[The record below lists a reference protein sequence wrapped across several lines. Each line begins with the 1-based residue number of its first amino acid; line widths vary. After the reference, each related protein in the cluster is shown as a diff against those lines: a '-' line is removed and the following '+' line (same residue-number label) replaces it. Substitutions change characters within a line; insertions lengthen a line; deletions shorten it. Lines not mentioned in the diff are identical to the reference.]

1 LLIGRTNGAS
11 LCNRLVATVVSNT
24 LCFFGVSGNLGKLR
38 VAGDG
43 KISVIEATNN
53 RGTITLGTAINIVVL
68 AVAVYLSF
76 SARYSVW
83 RLLFSA
89 LAVWAIVGLIVVTS
103 IIRVLPIADRRRGN
117 RLIGTLSSLAFLVCG
132 LVAVSLSS
140 PYRSLRGFGVLPNT
154 ELSVYSI
161 ASIVVGGFS
170 VVIALIPSSWV
181 EKVCK
186 IRPGKLSSVPVRML
200 GGFAAI
206 YYLLAA
212 GLWFTP
218 HVWDH
223 SPRLLFSACP
233 ACVLTGT
240 FSSSPTAFFLLLL
253 APLSAAVYGSLGAA
267 LGYVIVVLRQ
277 EQLA

>member
-1 LLIGRTNGAS
+1 M
-11 LCNRLVATVVSNT
+11 
-24 LCFFGVSGNLGKLR
+24 
-38 VAGDG
+38 
-43 KISVIEATNN
+43 IEATNN
-53 RGTITLGTAINIVVL
+53 RGAITLGIAINIVVL
-68 AVAVYLSF
+68 AVAVYLS
-76 SARYSVW
+76 SARHSVT

-89 LAVWAIVGLIVVTS
+89 LAVWAIAGLIVVTS
-103 IIRVLPIADRRRGN
+103 IVRVLLIADRRRGT

-132 LVAVSLSS
+132 LVSVSLSG
-140 PYRSLRGFGVLPNT
+140 PYRSLRGFGVLPNI
-154 ELSVYSI
+154 ESSMYSI

-170 VVIALIPSSWV
+170 MVIALLSSSWV
-181 EKVCK
+181 ERVCK
-186 IRPGKLSSVPVRML
+186 IRPGKLSTVPIRML
-200 GGFAAI
+200 AGFAAI

-223 SPRLLFSACP
+223 SPRLFFSACP
-233 ACVLTGT
+233 ACVLMGT
-240 FSSSPTAFFLLLL
+240 LSSSPTAFFLLLL

>member
-1 LLIGRTNGAS
+1 
-11 LCNRLVATVVSNT
+11 VVT
-24 LCFFGVSGNLGKLR
+24 LGSLR

-53 RGTITLGTAINIVVL
+53 RGTVTLGTAINIVVL
-68 AVAVYLSF
+68 AVAVYLSA
-76 SARYSVW
+76 SARHSVA
-83 RLLFSA
+83 RLLLSA
-89 LAVWAIVGLIVVTS
+89 LAVWAIAGLIVVTS
-103 IIRVLPIADRRRGN
+103 VRVLLIADRRRGTSV
-117 RLIGTLSSLAFLVCG
+117 IGTLSSLAFLVCG

-140 PYRSLRGFGVLPNT
+140 PYRSLRGFGVLPNI

-186 IRPGKLSSVPVRML
+186 IRPGKLSSVPIRML
-200 GGFAAI
+200 AGFAAI

-223 SPRLLFSACP
+223 SPLSACP